1 MAGGGG
7 DVGGADHGGD
17 DRYPL
22 GTSLHHF
29 CCILFIYPTDGYHW
43 EVDSLNDSPQPFQAG
58 GGWGIGLGGGG
69 EDGRRGLYPGRLMM
83 QPHECANIDDTRTEI
98 DRIDQHIVARI
109 GERAGYVEAAARF
122 KTNAADVRAAERL
135 EAMLRQRRAWAEK
148 YGLDPDM
155 IEKLYRDMV
164 NHFIQQE
171 MTHWKQE
178 Q

>member
-1 MAGGGG
+1 
-7 DVGGADHGGD
+7 
-17 DRYPL
+17 
-22 GTSLHHF
+22 
-29 CCILFIYPTDGYHW
+29 
-43 EVDSLNDSPQPFQAG
+43 
-58 GGWGIGLGGGG
+58 
-69 EDGRRGLYPGRLMM
+69 M

-109 GERAGYVEAAARF
+109 GERAGYVEAAARV

-135 EAMLRQRRAWAEK
+135 EAMLRQRRAWAEE